1 MILFRCFFSKFWTDQ
16 NRPLIWKLMQ
26 SPGNL
31 LCLLFRITKRYA
43 LTSTTIQTTIIIG
56 WIVLICS
63 FTNEGPGFDFAVV
76 LPSYPGQYQRV
87 VPSHAHIHPL
97 SERGVRHCTQYLR
110 LIGLAIHIAF
120 DVALLTI
127 GEIAIAGLDII
138 NNSLN
143 STT

>member
-87 VPSHAHIHPL
+87 VPS
-97 SERGVRHCTQYLR
+97 RGIVHSTCGFL

>member
-110 LIGLAIHIAF
+110 IAF

>member
-1 MILFRCFFSKFWTDQ
+1 M
-16 NRPLIWKLMQ
+16 
-26 SPGNL
+26 
-31 LCLLFRITKRYA
+31 
-43 LTSTTIQTTIIIG
+43 
-56 WIVLICS
+56 LICS

-110 LIGLAIHIAF
+110 LPPYRAGIHIAF

>member
-1 MILFRCFFSKFWTDQ
+1 MPVIRASCLNPAPWSHNPFMILFRCFFSKFWTDQ

-110 LIGLAIHIAF
+110 LPPYR
-120 DVALLTI
+120 
-127 GEIAIAGLDII
+127 AGH
-138 NNSLN
+138 SY
-143 STT
+143 SV